1 MAQIRKLENY
11 LKGLKDGTGI
21 GIAYI
26 PFGVAIGL
34 ISAKSFS
41 QILPMIGLTSFGM
54 YAGGAHS
61 LLLKVLYVMK
71 SPPVEVILSIALI
84 NLRYLLLNI
93 VIFRQLGEK
102 TPVFQ
107 KFLVGVG
114 LTDETVTYL
123 TLKKATNAWYMMGV
137 NTIPYFCYCFGT
149 IFGAIFGERL
159 PESLMTSMN
168 FVLYSIFFSMLIMAL
183 SQNFKYI
190 KIVLLALSIKMAFS
204 FLPILNKVSSGWVM
218 ILTMFLA
225 SFIYAQLYYNENPE
239 KQENDEIDRKK
250 GSDKV
255 EL

>member
-1 MAQIRKLENY
+1 M
-11 LKGLKDGTGI
+11 
-21 GIAYI
+21 
-26 PFGVAIGL
+26 
-34 ISAKSFS
+34 
-41 QILPMIGLTSFGM
+41 
-54 YAGGAHS
+54 
-61 LLLKVLYVMK
+61 
-71 SPPVEVILSIALI
+71 
-84 NLRYLLLNI
+84 LNI

-102 TPVFQ
+102 TPIFQ

-114 LTDETVTYL
+114 LTDETITYL

-149 IFGAIFGERL
+149 IFGAIFGEKL

-168 FVLYSIFFSMLIMAL
+168 FVLYSMFFSMLIMAL

-190 KIVLLALSIKMAFS
+190 RIVLLALIIKMAFS

-239 KQENDEIDRKK
+239 KQEND
-250 GSDKV
+250 
-255 EL
+255 

>member
-11 LKGLKDGTGI
+11 LKGLKDGTV

-71 SPPVEVILSIALI
+71 SPPVEVILSIGLI

-102 TPVFQ
+102 TPIFQ

-123 TLKKATNAWYMMGV
+123 TLKKAKNAWYMMGV

-149 IFGAIFGERL
+149 IFGAIFGEKL

-190 KIVLLALSIKMAFS
+190 KIVLLALIIKMAFS

>member
-71 SPPVEVILSIALI
+71 SPPVEVIVSIGLI

-102 TPVFQ
+102 TPIFQ

-123 TLKKATNAWYMMGV
+123 TLKKAKNAWYMMGV

-149 IFGAIFGERL
+149 IFGAIFGEKL

-190 KIVLLALSIKMAFS
+190 RIVLLALIIKMAFA

>member
-11 LKGLKDGTGI
+11 LKGLKNGTGI

-71 SPPVEVILSIALI
+71 SPPVEVILSIVLI

-114 LTDETVTYL
+114 LTDETVTY
-123 TLKKATNAWYMMGV
+123 
-137 NTIPYFCYCFGT
+137 
-149 IFGAIFGERL
+149 
-159 PESLMTSMN
+159 
-168 FVLYSIFFSMLIMAL
+168 
-183 SQNFKYI
+183 
-190 KIVLLALSIKMAFS
+190 
-204 FLPILNKVSSGWVM
+204 
-218 ILTMFLA
+218 
-225 SFIYAQLYYNENPE
+225 
-239 KQENDEIDRKK
+239 
-250 GSDKV
+250 
-255 EL
+255 